1 MKNRSFFSPVGKKFF
16 LGMAIILSSITLS
29 CGDDNDRIKPI
40 PPKEPTHTL
49 FMYMPWSSNLTSF
62 FKINIADMSD
72 AIATG
77 MFKNERVLVF
87 FATSST
93 KASLFELVYKATDG
107 TCEQKILKEYEN
119 HPCTTAEG
127 ITEILNEVKQLA
139 PADKYS
145 MTIGG
150 HGMGWLPVNKT
161 KALPF
166 ESSTSH
172 SSAPLYHWEAQ
183 GDYLTRYF
191 GGTSPNHQTEITTLA
206 QAIENAG
213 IVMEYILF
221 DDCYMSNV
229 EVAYD
234 LRHVTRH
241 FIASTSEV
249 MAYGMPY
256 HLLAEHMLG
265 EVDYEGISQTF
276 YDFYMNYSMPCG
288 TIAMTVTSELDS
300 LATLM
305 REINTRYT
313 WDEDLT
319 SDLQALDG
327 YNPHLFYDYRDYVA
341 NLCADSVLLSRF
353 DEQLLRTVPLA
364 SCKHTPTYYSA
375 LNNRQTSIERFC
387 GLTIS
392 EPSTHYLADPKDET
406 NWYKATHVE

>member
-1 MKNRSFFSPVGKKFF
+1 MKNRRIFSPVWKNFF
-16 LGMAIILSSITLS
+16 SGVAVILLGLCALS
-29 CGDDNDRIKPI
+29 CGGDDDRIKPI

-49 FMYMPWSSNLTSF
+49 LMYMPWSTNLTSY
-62 FKINIADMSD
+62 FKINIADMKD

-77 MFKNERVLVF
+77 IFENERVLVF
-87 FATSST
+87 FASSST
-93 KASLFELVYKATDG
+93 KATLSELTYKASDG
-107 TCEQKILKEYEN
+107 TCEETLLLEYEN

-127 ITEILNEVKQLA
+127 IADILNEVKRLA

-150 HGMGWLPVNKT
+150 HGMGWLPVQKT
-161 KALPF
+161 RTLNLP
-166 ESSTSH
+166 SDT
-172 SSAPLYHWEAQ
+172 PLYHWEAQ

-191 GGTSPNHQTEITTLA
+191 GGTTANHQTDITTLA
-206 QAIENAG
+206 QAIGQAG

-265 EVDYEGISQTF
+265 EVDYDAIGQTF
-276 YDFYMNYSMPCG
+276 YDFYADYSMPCG
-288 TIAMTVTSELDS
+288 TIATTVTSELDS

-305 REINTRYT
+305 REINTRFT
-313 WDEDLT
+313 WADSLT
-319 SDLQALDG
+319 ESLQPLDG
-327 YNPHLFYDYRDYVA
+327 YKPHIFYDYGDYVS
-341 NLCADSVLLSRF
+341 NLCTDSLLLARF
-353 DEQLLRTVPLA
+353 NEQLERAVPPT
-364 SCKHTPTYYSA
+364 SCRHTPTYYSM
-375 LNNRQTSIERFC
+375 LTGRETPINRFC
-387 GLTIS
+387 GLTTS
-392 EPSTHYLADPKDET
+392 DPSTHYLADPKTET
-406 NWYKATHVE
+406 NWYKATH